1 MTDEYFEDS
10 IQKLKARL
18 TTIESDTSNISLFQA
33 SQVTIQSSPETVLY
47 KIKVDRR
54 CRLIIDDEEIQ
65 VLDASKLTKVPLP
78 KGEYIRKVVDI
89 ENDKNFNEDV
99 LVLEHERAEL
109 IRLDN

>member
-1 MTDEYFEDS
+1 MTTGIICLSYS
-10 IQKLKARL
+10 KAAL
-18 TTIESDTSNISLFQA
+18 ISLA
-33 SQVTIQSSPETVLY
+33 TQSPSLAQFFKAKGLIT

>member
-1 MTDEYFEDS
+1 M
-10 IQKLKARL
+10 
-18 TTIESDTSNISLFQA
+18 
-33 SQVTIQSSPETVLY
+33 Y

-78 KGEYIRKVVDI
+78 VGEYIRKVVDI
-89 ENDKNFNEDV
+89 ENDENFNEDV

-109 IRLDN
+109 IQLGN

>member
-1 MTDEYFEDS
+1 MNERHTERERR
-10 IQKLKARL
+10 K
-18 TTIESDTSNISLFQA
+18 
-33 SQVTIQSSPETVLY
+33 TVLY

-54 CRLIIDDEEIQ
+54 CRLIIDDEEIL